1 MIFNIYNYLQEI
13 LPILS
18 GIIIFG
24 LLHGINP
31 SHGWTIAVLYAL
43 QSKRPLFNSIL
54 SSCILASAHFLS
66 SIVVVLAFILF
77 SIYIFIPQ
85 NYLNYAAAIT
95 LGILAFMFWKEKS
108 DNLVKSQHGHL
119 HHKIFEA
126 VKHDHI
132 HWHKDKGFHRHIHSH
147 QIRVLPSLSALAISA
162 LVLGFAHE
170 EEFVILSLAAGGVNP
185 LLLMIVYA
193 LSVSVALI
201 GITILSVKVIASTIQ
216 DNIIYYTKYLPK
228 ISAIIL
234 AIMAITFA
242 LGLV

>member
-1 MIFNIYNYLQEI
+1 MQEI
-13 LPILS
+13 VPILY

-43 QSKRPLFNSIL
+43 QSKRPLLSSIL
-54 SSCILASAHFLS
+54 SSSILASAHFLS

-77 SIYIFIPQ
+77 STYIYIPQ
-85 NYLNYAAAIT
+85 NYLNYAAAIA
-95 LGILAFMFWKEKS
+95 LGILAFMFWREKP
-108 DNLVKSQHGHL
+108 DDLAKSQHGHL
-119 HHKIFEA
+119 HQFSKEI
-126 VKHDHI
+126 KHDHI
-132 HWHKDKGFHRHIHSH
+132 HWHKHEGFHRHLHTH
-147 QIRVLPSLSALAISA
+147 QIRILPSLSALAISA

-201 GITILSVKVIASTIQ
+201 SVTILSVKVITTTIQ
-216 DNIIYYTKYLPK
+216 DKIIHYTKYLPK

-234 AIMAITFA
+234 AIMAIAFG